1 MMSRFLASSLLAFA
15 LAAGQTGPQAEL
27 AVVNARVYTGDPARP
42 WAEAVSIRT
51 NRIEAVGT
59 TAAIKAA
66 GAVRTIDAG
75 GRLLIPGLNDAH
87 AHPGA
92 MPEFT
97 RLEGPPA
104 AEHDPSL
111 DEVTARIRKAVE
123 TSPPG
128 KWIVGEIGAKVLED
142 PRATRATL
150 DPLTQD
156 RPLMLSA
163 WTGHGALFNSAALG
177 ALRVSDTEPDPP
189 GGWFGRADGRLTG
202 LAHEYADYR
211 LRQRLSMLADRA
223 AQVKAYQAFAAEAAS
238 YGITSVQ
245 AMMTGAPTADAAA
258 VIESANLPI
267 RMRLIDF
274 PMTAMKEWREPASRR
289 VKTASPLVTISGTK
303 WIVDGTPIE
312 RLALLRAPYAD
323 APKTSGRAN
332 VTGAE
337 LREFLRRAYD
347 AKEQPLLHVV
357 GDGAI
362 TLALDAIQD
371 TGGSR
376 WLTLRPRL
384 EHGDM
389 LGPDEFARAARMGV
403 MLVQNPSHFMIAPV
417 LQQRLGAE
425 RTARTDVVK
434 AAIAAGVPFALG
446 SDGPLNPFLNI
457 MFAAMNP
464 ANPPQAL
471 TVEQSVAAY
480 TRGSAMAELADRQKG
495 TIAPGM
501 LADLAL
507 LSQDIFKVPVAE
519 LPRTTSVLTIVNGRV
534 VHEAKPAAAAQE
546 RAPLAAMSF
555 NIRYGT
561 ANDGDN
567 RWPLRR
573 DFLIDVMREQA
584 ADVIGLQEALD
595 FQIDEI
601 VAALPAYGVIGVGR
615 DDGARKGE
623 YTAILYRR
631 DRFQVSDAGTFWFSD
646 TPDVIASKSW
656 GNRITRICT
665 WARLVDRD
673 GRGFWHYNVHLD
685 HESQPSRERS
695 AALLRKRI
703 DERRLP
709 QEPVIVTGD
718 FNAGEQNPAVA
729 AMLAGGALV
738 DTFRVKFPGE
748 KVAGTFSGFDPAK
761 TQGEK
766 IDYVFVPAGAEV
778 LRAEIVRTTR
788 NGRVPSDHF
797 PVIAHIRLKNDP
809 K

>member
-1 MMSRFLASSLLAFA
+1 MMMPRLLAGFLFAFA
-15 LAAGQTGPQAEL
+15 LVAGQSASQADL
-27 AVVNARVYTGDPARP
+27 AIVNARVYTGDPARP

-59 TAAIKAA
+59 TAALKAA
-66 GAVRTIDAG
+66 GAARIIDAG
-75 GRLLIPGLNDAH
+75 GRLLIPGINDAH

-92 MPEFT
+92 APEFT

-104 AEHDPSL
+104 VEHDPTL
-111 DEVTARIRKAVE
+111 DEVTARIKKAVA

-128 KWIVGEIGAKVLED
+128 RWIFGEIGAAVLDD

-150 DPLTQD
+150 DPMTPD
-156 RPLMLSA
+156 RPVMLHA
-163 WTGHGALFNSAALG
+163 WTGHGAIFNTAALR

-189 GGWFGRADGRLTG
+189 GGWFGRADGKLTG
-202 LAHEYADYR
+202 AAHEYADYT
-211 LRQRLSMLADRA
+211 LRQRLSMLAGRD
-223 AQVKAYQAFAAEAAS
+223 AQVKAFQAFAAEAVS

-245 AMMTGAPTADAAA
+245 AMMTAAPTAEVAAW
-258 VIESANLPI
+258 IESANLPV
-267 RMRLIDF
+267 RLRLIDF
-274 PMTAMKEWREPASRR
+274 PLTAMKDWREPVSRR
-289 VKTASPLVTISGTK
+289 VKTASPLVTVSGTK

-323 APKTSGRAN
+323 APKITGRAN

-337 LREFLRRAYD
+337 LRGFLRRAFD
-347 AKEQPLLHVV
+347 AKEQPMLHVV

-362 TLALDAIQD
+362 AMALDAIQD
-371 TGGSR
+371 TGATR

-384 EHGDM
+384 EHADM
-389 LGPDEFARAARMGV
+389 LQPADLARAARMGV
-403 MLVQNPSHFMIAPV
+403 TVVQNPSHFMIAPM
-417 LQQRLGAE
+417 LQQRLGPE

-434 AAIAAGVPFALG
+434 DTIAAGVTFALG
-446 SDGPLNPFLNI
+446 SDGPLNPFLNM
-457 MFAAMNP
+457 MFAVMNP
-464 ANPPQAL
+464 ANPSQAL
-471 TVEQSVAAY
+471 TVEQALAAY
-480 TRGSAMAELADRQKG
+480 TRGSAAAELAERQKG

-507 LSQDIFKVPVAE
+507 LSQDIFKTPVPE
-519 LPRTTSVLTIVNGRV
+519 LPRTTSVLTIVNGRI
-534 VHEAKPAAAAQE
+534 VHERQAPAAAQE
-546 RAPLAAMSF
+546 RAPLMTMTF

-561 ANDGDN
+561 AKDGEN
-567 RWPLRR
+567 AWPLRR
-573 DFLIDVMREQA
+573 EFLIDVMREQA
-584 ADVIGLQEALD
+584 ADVVGLQEALD

-601 VAALPAYGVIGVGR
+601 IAALPMYGVIGVGR

-623 YTAILYRR
+623 YTAILFRR
-631 DRFQVSDAGTFWFSD
+631 ERFQVSDAGTFWFSD

-673 GRGFWHYNVHLD
+673 GRGFWFYNVHLD

-709 QEPVIVTGD
+709 GEPAIVTGD
-718 FNAGEQNPAVA
+718 FNAGEQNPAMA
-729 AMLAGGALV
+729 SMKAGGLFV
-738 DTFRVKFPGE
+738 DTFRVKHPDE
-748 KVAGTFSGFDPAK
+748 KTVGTANSFDPARI
-761 TQGEK
+761 QGEK
-766 IDYVFVPAGAEV
+766 IDYIFVPAGTEV
-778 LRAEIVRTTR
+778 MRADILRTTR

-797 PVIAHIRLKNDP
+797 PVVAHIRLP
-809 K
+809 AR